1 LLRENHLSKKG
12 ISLKQILR
20 NEADQVF

>member
-1 LLRENHLSKKG
+1 LLRENHLCKKG